1 MIKISNSNNS
11 ENIDKSV
18 FGTKLKYA
26 LVCVATL
33 DDIDKLNTYIA
44 QHPEIKPIY
53 QKVSVNYLRILE
65 E

>member
-1 MIKISNSNNS
+1 MNN
-11 ENIDKSV
+11 NIRGVIDKSV
-18 FGTKLKYA
+18 FGTKLKYG

-44 QHPEIKPIY
+44 QHPGIKPIY